1 MVVLHLSHTQRP
13 VFLMRT
19 KILIFAG
26 CLLLGSTI
34 ALAQSSGGSYAITK
48 STIDNG
54 GGASSGGPYSL
65 TGTVGQPD
73 ASLQVASGGQYAA
86 AGGFWAN
93 ALSSISDLMFK
104 NGFESS

>member
-1 MVVLHLSHTQRP
+1 
-13 VFLMRT
+13 MRT
-19 KILIFAG
+19 KILILAG

-34 ALAQSSGGSYAITK
+34 VLAQSSGGSYAITK
-48 STIDNG
+48 STIDG
-54 GGASSGGPYSL
+54 GGGMSVGGQYSL

-73 ASLQVASGGQYAA
+73 ANPQSAFGGSYAA